1 MFVADIAAV
10 VVDVAAVVV
19 DVDDVAVVDV
29 AVVDVASNGGVATEN
44 FCREKIIFHL
54 PRVEDE

>member
-1 MFVADIAAV
+1 MFVADVA
-10 VVDVAAVVV
+10 AAVVV
-19 DVDDVAVVDV
+19 DVDDV

>member
-1 MFVADIAAV
+1 MFVVDIAAV
-10 VVDVAAVVV
+10 VVDV
-19 DVDDVAVVDV
+19 DDV

-54 PRVEDE
+54 PRVEDESSQQQQQLQQ